1 LTSALFLPRAQEYYR
16 YLRQRNQ
23 LLREGKKEAEIDPW
37 TEGLIRAG
45 TRLRRDRYLY
55 LERLNPSLRKSYGEI
70 TQGQGEAAVKYPVG
84 EGTEEDLEKCFRQD
98 LERNRERERRL
109 GQTLTGPHRDDF
121 QFVVNG
127 EDLKFFGSQG
137 QQRSFM
143 ISLKVAQ
150 AIDLEVLTGEPPILL
165 LDDFTSELDRD
176 RREYLLRYLSGR
188 PGQVF
193 ITTTDIYD
201 LNGLTFEPEQLF
213 HVREGMLC

>member
-1 LTSALFLPRAQEYYR
+1 
-16 YLRQRNQ
+16 
-23 LLREGKKEAEIDPW
+23 
-37 TEGLIRAG
+37 
-45 TRLRRDRYLY
+45 
-55 LERLNPSLRKSYGEI
+55 
-70 TQGQGEAAVKYPVG
+70 
-84 EGTEEDLEKCFRQD
+84 
-98 LERNRERERRL
+98 
-109 GQTLTGPHRDDF
+109 
-121 QFVVNG
+121 
-127 EDLKFFGSQG
+127 
-137 QQRSFM
+137 M